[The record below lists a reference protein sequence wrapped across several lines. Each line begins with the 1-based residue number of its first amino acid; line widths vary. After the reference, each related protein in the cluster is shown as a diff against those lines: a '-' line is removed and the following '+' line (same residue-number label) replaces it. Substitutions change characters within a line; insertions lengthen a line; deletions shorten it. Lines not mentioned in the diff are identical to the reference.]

1 MFLKLSQN
9 NMFYMTKALLG
20 YIENQGKVRKIFFLN
35 LKLFFLMNWNATLIW
50 CLLFHRNWKEKCNSF
65 VIYLPYLSIYPG
77 YNVRRRHISDFKNY
91 VLICCNLAWFITLKW
106 LIDTTPWLKSSRFT
120 IWTFR
125 KLISW
130 GTYSNAVL
138 QLQYTGGMRIWKY

>member
-1 MFLKLSQN
+1 M
-9 NMFYMTKALLG
+9 
-20 YIENQGKVRKIFFLN
+20 
-35 LKLFFLMNWNATLIW
+35 IW
-50 CLLFHRNWKEKCNSF
+50 FLLFHRNWKEKCICF
-65 VIYLPYLSIYPG
+65 VIYLPYLSIYPR
-77 YNVRRRHISDFKNY
+77 YNVGRRHISDFKNY

-138 QLQYTGGMRIWKY
+138 QLQYTGGMRIWKYLTIILDTYVPTILFFFDSIKNVMYLYSQYMENEIL

>member
-1 MFLKLSQN
+1 M
-9 NMFYMTKALLG
+9 
-20 YIENQGKVRKIFFLN
+20 
-35 LKLFFLMNWNATLIW
+35 IW
-50 CLLFHRNWKEKCNSF
+50 CLLFHRNWKEKCICF
-65 VIYLPYLSIYPG
+65 VIYLPYLSIYQG
-77 YNVRRRHISDFKNY
+77 YNVGRRHISDFKNY

-138 QLQYTGGMRIWKY
+138 QLQYTSGMRIWKYLTIILDTYVPTITIFLWLYKKCYLYSQYMENEIL

>member
-1 MFLKLSQN
+1 M
-9 NMFYMTKALLG
+9 
-20 YIENQGKVRKIFFLN
+20 
-35 LKLFFLMNWNATLIW
+35 IW
-50 CLLFHRNWKEKCNSF
+50 FLLFHRNWKEICICF
-65 VIYLPYLSIYPG
+65 YLPYLSIYPR
-77 YNVRRRHISDFKNY
+77 YNVGRRHISDFKNY

-138 QLQYTGGMRIWKY
+138 QLQYTGGMRIWKYLTIILDTYVPTILFFFDSIKNVMYLYSQYMENEIL